1 MLAINESKQRRD
13 RARPWLRATVLLA
26 LAVGVLLVWYGFGV
40 QEPSAVLPS
49 TIMTFGI
56 PASVALICCA
66 TICWRLM
73 HGMSTTAHTMKRY
86 MLLFIGVSIVASVAL
101 VAVPRY
107 IDALL

>member
-1 MLAINESKQRRD
+1 
-13 RARPWLRATVLLA
+13 
-26 LAVGVLLVWYGFGV
+26 
-40 QEPSAVLPS
+40 
-49 TIMTFGI
+49 
-56 PASVALICCA
+56 
-66 TICWRLM
+66 M